1 MKKEEALLIGP
12 QAVREA
18 LRADRPIDKVWI
30 SVSSEKSQR
39 LRQLLDE
46 LAGAEVP
53 CLRTHPKQ
61 LERLAGPKHQ
71 GVVARV
77 SAISFSS
84 LSETIIRTFEKAEAP
99 LLLVAEGCTDV
110 RNLGAIARSV
120 EALGAHA
127 LVLGQEKTAALGET
141 ALRTSAGALLHLPVC
156 RIRSLL
162 VGFEEIKAHGLRI
175 VAAMPGAKKSCEEI
189 DLSSPVA
196 LVVGTEGSGL
206 HAAVLRATDEQVRIP
221 MQGKIESL
229 NVSTATA
236 ILLYEAQRQR
246 TRRTI

>member
-1 MKKEEALLIGP
+1 MKREEALLIGP

-46 LAGAEVP
+46 LAGVEVP

-61 LERLAGPKHQ
+61 LERLAGPNHQ
-71 GVVARV
+71 GIVARV
-77 SAISFSS
+77 SAVSFSS

-110 RNLGAIARSV
+110 RNLGAMARSV

-127 LVLGQEKTAALGET
+127 LVLGQEKTAALGEV

-162 VGFEEIKAHGLRI
+162 VGIEEIRTHGLRI
-175 VAAMPGAKKSCEEI
+175 VAATPDAKQSCTEV
-189 DLSSPVA
+189 DLSLPVA
-196 LVVGTEGSGL
+196 LVVGEEGSGL
-206 HAAVLRATDEQVRIP
+206 RSSVLRSTDEQVRIP

-229 NVSTATA
+229 NVSTAAA

-246 TRRTI
+246 ASTT